1 MRNKNSSG
9 TPALIL
15 KMQAMMP
22 SLSKSEKRVVNFISQ
37 NPSKI
42 IHLSVAGFA
51 EACGISEATVI
62 RTCRSLGMEGYQDL
76 KVSLAQDIVTPLQ
89 SINEEITPEDT
100 IDRIIDKVFQSTL
113 HTLQFTHDTL
123 KTETLEQAAEC
134 IMKAKSILIIG
145 LGNSHAI
152 AMDLQHKLL
161 RLGINADTYA
171 DSHIQTIRASF
182 LTKGDCLVAISHS
195 GSTKDIVDCARI
207 AKNQQATVI
216 SMSNIGKSPLTET
229 SDIELYTA
237 SNETKY
243 RIAAIDSR
251 IAQMAIIDCIYTI
264 IAMRK
269 PSAVE
274 GFRKIEKALQTKKY

>member
-100 IDRIIDKVFQSTL
+100 IDRIIDKVFQALCIHFSL
-113 HTLQFTHDTL
+113 HMIRSKQKPWNKQL
-123 KTETLEQAAEC
+123 
-134 IMKAKSILIIG
+134 
-145 LGNSHAI
+145 
-152 AMDLQHKLL
+152 
-161 RLGINADTYA
+161 NA
-171 DSHIQTIRASF
+171 
-182 LTKGDCLVAISHS
+182 
-195 GSTKDIVDCARI
+195 
-207 AKNQQATVI
+207 
-216 SMSNIGKSPLTET
+216 
-229 SDIELYTA
+229 
-237 SNETKY
+237 
-243 RIAAIDSR
+243 
-251 IAQMAIIDCIYTI
+251 
-264 IAMRK
+264 
-269 PSAVE
+269 
-274 GFRKIEKALQTKKY
+274 